1 VKRERKICPYCSS
14 TNVKKKRNFSGYIC
28 NKCKKTF
35 LTPEVSIVDNDSRV
49 LPKYLN
55 IKKYV
60 TDESE
65 N

>member
-1 VKRERKICPYCSS
+1 M
-14 TNVKKKRNFSGYIC
+14 
-28 NKCKKTF
+28 TF
-35 LTPEVSIVDNDSRV
+35 PTPEVSIVDNDSRV

>member
-1 VKRERKICPYCSS
+1 MQ
-14 TNVKKKRNFSGYIC
+14 
-28 NKCKKTF
+28 KTF
-35 LTPEVSIVDNDSRV
+35 LTPEVLIIDNDSGV

-60 TDESE
+60 TDENE